1 MSKSLNQF
9 LPALLEI
16 QESPP
21 NPIARYLLTTTLAF
35 AVIAVAWACVGK
47 VDVVSIAQGHII
59 PSSRV
64 KQVQPLLR
72 GVVKEIHVREG
83 QHVKTGDVLVV
94 LSRTSTAA
102 ERERIVG
109 ELQAVEGVLTRNRA
123 MLARLK
129 NNPPQS
135 PLVRGENSSPD
146 KGVVG
151 SHGTENS
158 SPDKGRLG
166 GVASL
171 TQQFLLEQQYE
182 QFSAQYAAL
191 QSQRDNRTA
200 ERDVNKATIKKL
212 EATLPLAAQ
221 RAANTKALADKKLA
235 MENDYLALEEMRL
248 AQENDLAAAKA
259 RDVQLAAAVKESE
272 QQLATLLAQ
281 TQVQTLTAI
290 ADSER
295 QLNALQESLAK
306 AQDAD
311 DRQVLYAPVSGEV
324 KDLAINTVG
333 GVVLE
338 AQQLM
343 LIVPEEEKLEVEAW
357 LPNRDIGFVQEG
369 AAAQIKVHTFPFSKY
384 GTIPAT
390 VTRISNDVA
399 AVDKQKNNSE
409 KSSEALYSMSVVME
423 KNTLQVDGRTVTLVP
438 GMQVTAE
445 IITHQRRLIEY
456 FFSPLKKQF
465 QESVRER

>member
-1 MSKSLNQF
+1 MSQTLQQF

-21 NPIARYLLTTTLAF
+21 NPIARYLLAAILAF
-35 AVIAVAWACVGK
+35 AVLAVAWSCIGK

-158 SPDKGRLG
+158 PYCAG
-166 GVASL
+166 GACPP
-171 TQQFLLEQQYE
+171 FFY
-182 QFSAQYAAL
+182 SAI
-191 QSQRDNRTA
+191 TTGTT
-200 ERDVNKATIKKL
+200 VPT
-212 EATLPLAAQ
+212 
-221 RAANTKALADKKLA
+221 
-235 MENDYLALEEMRL
+235 
-248 AQENDLAAAKA
+248 
-259 RDVQLAAAVKESE
+259 V
-272 QQLATLLAQ
+272 LLA
-281 TQVQTLTAI
+281 I
-290 ADSER
+290 R
-295 QLNALQESLAK
+295 CLAK
-306 AQDAD
+306 
-311 DRQVLYAPVSGEV
+311 
-324 KDLAINTVG
+324 
-333 GVVLE
+333 
-338 AQQLM
+338 
-343 LIVPEEEKLEVEAW
+343 
-357 LPNRDIGFVQEG
+357 
-369 AAAQIKVHTFPFSKY
+369 
-384 GTIPAT
+384 PA
-390 VTRISNDVA
+390 
-399 AVDKQKNNSE
+399 
-409 KSSEALYSMSVVME
+409 
-423 KNTLQVDGRTVTLVP
+423 
-438 GMQVTAE
+438 
-445 IITHQRRLIEY
+445 
-456 FFSPLKKQF
+456 
-465 QESVRER
+465 

>member
-1 MSKSLNQF
+1 MSKSLHQF

-21 NPIARYLLTTTLAF
+21 NPIARYLLTTILAF

-47 VDVVSIAQGHII
+47 VDVVSIAQGQII
-59 PSSRV
+59 PSARV

-72 GVVKEIHVREG
+72 GVVQEIHVREG
-83 QHVKTGDVLVV
+83 QHVKAGDVLVV

-135 PLVRGENSSPD
+135 SLAKEEM
-146 KGVVG
+146 G
-151 SHGTENS
+151 SENS

-171 TQQFLLEQQYE
+171 TQQSLLEQQYE
-182 QFSAQYAAL
+182 QFFAQYAAL
-191 QSQRDNRTA
+191 QSQRENRTA

-221 RAANTKALADKKLA
+221 RAANIKALADKKLA

-248 AQENDLAAAKA
+248 SQENDLVAAKA

-272 QQLATLLAQ
+272 QQLASLLAQ

-295 QLNALQESLAK
+295 QLNALQESLVK

-399 AVDKQKNNSE
+399 AADKQKNNSE
-409 KSSEALYSMSVVME
+409 KSSEAVYSMSVVME

>member
-1 MSKSLNQF
+1 M
-9 LPALLEI
+9 
-16 QESPP
+16 
-21 NPIARYLLTTTLAF
+21 
-35 AVIAVAWACVGK
+35 
-47 VDVVSIAQGHII
+47 SIAQGQII
-59 PSSRV
+59 PSARV

-72 GVVKEIHVREG
+72 GVVQEIHVREG
-83 QHVKTGDVLVV
+83 QHVKAGDVLVV

-135 PLVRGENSSPD
+135 SLAKEEM
-146 KGVVG
+146 G
-151 SHGTENS
+151 SENS

-171 TQQFLLEQQYE
+171 TQQSLLEQQYE
-182 QFSAQYAAL
+182 QFFAQYAAL
-191 QSQRDNRTA
+191 QSQRENRTA

-221 RAANTKALADKKLA
+221 RAANIKALADKKLA

-248 AQENDLAAAKA
+248 SQENDLVAAKA

-272 QQLATLLAQ
+272 QQLASLLAQ

-295 QLNALQESLAK
+295 QLNALQESLVK

-399 AVDKQKNNSE
+399 AADKQKNNSE
-409 KSSEALYSMSVVME
+409 KSSEAVYSMSVVME

>member
-1 MSKSLNQF
+1 MNQSLQQF

-21 NPIARYLLTTTLAF
+21 NPIARYLLATILAF
-35 AVIAVAWACVGK
+35 VVIAVVWSCIGK
-47 VDVVSIAQGHII
+47 VDVVSLAEGQII
-59 PSSRV
+59 PSARV
-64 KQVQPLLR
+64 KQVQPLMR
-72 GVVKEIHVREG
+72 GVVKEIHVQEG
-83 QHVKTGDVLVV
+83 QHVNAGDVLVV
-94 LSRTSTAA
+94 LDRTSTGAGLNSA
-102 ERERIVG
+102 TDEQQRLE
-109 ELQAVEGVLTRNRA
+109 EK
-123 MLARLK
+123 LAREHTLLTMLDASV
-129 NNPPQS
+129 PAQS
-135 PLVRGENSSPD
+135 SSLQPLSVQ
-146 KGVVG
+146 K
-151 SHGTENS
+151 
-158 SPDKGRLG
+158 
-166 GVASL
+166 
-171 TQQFLLEQQYE
+171 QQYE

-191 QSQRDNRTA
+191 QSQRDNRMA
-200 ERDVNKATIKKL
+200 ERDVNKAVIKKL
-212 EATLPLAAQ
+212 EATLPIATQ
-221 RAANTKALADKKLA
+221 RAANTKALTDKKLA

-248 AQENDLAAAKA
+248 SQENDLLAAKA

-272 QQLATLLAQ
+272 QQIAALLAQ
-281 TQVQTLTAI
+281 TKVQTLAAI

-295 QLNALQESLAK
+295 QLNALQESFAK
-306 AQDAD
+306 AQDMDAK
-311 DRQVLYAPVSGEV
+311 QVLYAPVNGEV

-399 AVDKQKNNSE
+399 ATDKQKNNSE
-409 KSSEALYSMSVVME
+409 KNGAALYRMSLLLE
-423 KNTLQVDGRTVTLVP
+423 KNTLQVDGRTVKLVS

-456 FFSPLKKQF
+456 FFSPLKKRF

>member
-1 MSKSLNQF
+1 L
-9 LPALLEI
+9 
-16 QESPP
+16 
-21 NPIARYLLTTTLAF
+21 
-35 AVIAVAWACVGK
+35 
-47 VDVVSIAQGHII
+47 
-59 PSSRV
+59 
-64 KQVQPLLR
+64 
-72 GVVKEIHVREG
+72 
-83 QHVKTGDVLVV
+83 
-94 LSRTSTAA
+94 
-102 ERERIVG
+102 
-109 ELQAVEGVLTRNRA
+109 
-123 MLARLK
+123 
-129 NNPPQS
+129 
-135 PLVRGENSSPD
+135 
-146 KGVVG
+146 
-151 SHGTENS
+151 
-158 SPDKGRLG
+158 
-166 GVASL
+166 
-171 TQQFLLEQQYE
+171 
-182 QFSAQYAAL
+182 QYAAL
-191 QSQRDNRTA
+191 QSQRENRTA

-221 RAANTKALADKKLA
+221 RAANIKALADKKLA

-248 AQENDLAAAKA
+248 SQENDLVAAKA

-272 QQLATLLAQ
+272 QQLASLLAQ

-295 QLNALQESLAK
+295 QLNALQESLVK

-399 AVDKQKNNSE
+399 AADKQKNNSE
-409 KSSEALYSMSVVME
+409 KSSEAVYSMSVVME

>member
-21 NPIARYLLTTTLAF
+21 NPIARYLLTTILAF

-47 VDVVSIAQGHII
+47 VDVVSIAQGQII
-59 PSSRV
+59 PSARV
-64 KQVQPLLR
+64 KQVQPLMR
-72 GVVKEIHVREG
+72 GVVKKIHVQEG
-83 QHVKTGDVLVV
+83 QHVNAGDVLVV
-94 LSRTSTAA
+94 LDRTSTGAGLNSA
-102 ERERIVG
+102 TDEQQRLQEKLARERALLAAMTPSAPCVTPPTAQG
-109 ELQAVEGVLTRNRA
+109 EPVLSSFIQ
-123 MLARLK
+123 
-129 NNPPQS
+129 QS
-135 PLVRGENSSPD
+135 
-146 KGVVG
+146 
-151 SHGTENS
+151 
-158 SPDKGRLG
+158 
-166 GVASL
+166 
-171 TQQFLLEQQYE
+171 LLEQQYQ
-182 QFSAQYAAL
+182 QFCLQYAAL
-191 QSQRDNRTA
+191 QSQRDNRNA
-200 ERDVNKATIKKL
+200 ERDVNKAMIKKL
-212 EATLPLAAQ
+212 EATLPIAAQ
-221 RAANTKALADKKLA
+221 RAANTKALTEKKLA
-235 MENDYLALEEMRL
+235 MENDYLALEEVRL
-248 AQENDLAAAKA
+248 SQENDLAAAKA
-259 RDVQLAAAVKESE
+259 RDVQLAAAIKESE
-272 QQLATLLAQ
+272 QQLAALVAQ
-281 TQVQTLTAI
+281 TKVQTLTAI

-295 QLNALQESLAK
+295 QLNALQESLVK

-399 AVDKQKNNSE
+399 AADKQKNNSE
-409 KSSEALYSMSVVME
+409 KSSEAVYSMSVVME

>member
-1 MSKSLNQF
+1 MSKSLHQF

-21 NPIARYLLTTTLAF
+21 NPIARYLLTTILAF

-47 VDVVSIAQGHII
+47 VDVVSIAQGQII
-59 PSSRV
+59 PSARV

-72 GVVKEIHVREG
+72 GVVQEIHVREG
-83 QHVKTGDVLVV
+83 QHVKAGDVLVV

-135 PLVRGENSSPD
+135 SLAKEEM
-146 KGVVG
+146 G
-151 SHGTENS
+151 SENS

-171 TQQFLLEQQYE
+171 TQQSLLEQQYE
-182 QFSAQYAAL
+182 QFFAQYAAL
-191 QSQRDNRTA
+191 QSQRENRTA

-399 AVDKQKNNSE
+399 AADKQKNNSE
-409 KSSEALYSMSVVME
+409 KSSEAVYSMSVVME

>member
-1 MSKSLNQF
+1 MNRSLQQF

-21 NPIARYLLTTTLAF
+21 NPIARYLLATILAF
-35 AVIAVAWACVGK
+35 VVIAVVWSCVGK
-47 VDVVSIAQGHII
+47 VDVVSIAQGQII
-59 PSSRV
+59 PSARV

-72 GVVKEIHVREG
+72 GVVQEIHVREG
-83 QHVKTGDVLVV
+83 QHVKAGDVLVV

-109 ELQAVEGVLTRNRA
+109 ELQAVEAVLTRNRA

-135 PLVRGENSSPD
+135 PLAKEEM
-146 KGVVG
+146 G
-151 SHGTENS
+151 SENS

-171 TQQFLLEQQYE
+171 TQQSLLEQQYE
-182 QFSAQYAAL
+182 QFFAQYAAL
-191 QSQRDNRTA
+191 QSQRENRTA

-221 RAANTKALADKKLA
+221 RAANIKALADKKLA

-248 AQENDLAAAKA
+248 SQENDLVAAKA

-272 QQLATLLAQ
+272 QQLASLLAQ

-295 QLNALQESLAK
+295 QLNALQESLVK

-399 AVDKQKNNSE
+399 AADKQKNNSE
-409 KSSEALYSMSVVME
+409 KSSEAVYSMSVVME

>member
-1 MSKSLNQF
+1 MSKSLHQF

-21 NPIARYLLTTTLAF
+21 NPIARYLLTTILAF

-47 VDVVSIAQGHII
+47 VDVVSIAQGQII
-59 PSSRV
+59 PSARV

-72 GVVKEIHVREG
+72 GVVQEIHVREG
-83 QHVKTGDVLVV
+83 QHVKAGDVLVV

-135 PLVRGENSSPD
+135 SLAKEEM
-146 KGVVG
+146 G
-151 SHGTENS
+151 SENS

-171 TQQFLLEQQYE
+171 TQQSLLEQQYE
-182 QFSAQYAAL
+182 QFFAQYAAL
-191 QSQRDNRTA
+191 QSQRENRTA

-221 RAANTKALADKKLA
+221 RAANIKALADKKLA

-248 AQENDLAAAKA
+248 SQENDLVAAKA